1 MQPHGTGNDHDGGPG
16 FWRRLR
22 CSMRSRHDPVHHPL
36 GGFRC
41 SRCGRFG
48 ATLEQLGFEDEGYVS
63 EKERRRLARNNGDS
77 NRAA

>member
-1 MQPHGTGNDHDGGPG
+1 MQPHKTREDHEGGSR

-22 CSMRSRHDPVHHPL
+22 CSMRSGHDPVHHPL

-41 SRCGRFG
+41 SRCGQFG

-63 EKERRRLARNNGDS
+63 EKERRRLATGGGS
-77 NRAA
+77 ANRAA

>member
-1 MQPHGTGNDHDGGPG
+1 MPSNKATDACEGPR

-22 CSMRSRHDPVHHPL
+22 CTLRLGHDPVHHPL

-41 SRCGRFG
+41 SRCGKVG
-48 ATLEQLGFEDEGYVS
+48 ANLEQLGFEDEGYVT
-63 EKERRRLARNNGDS
+63 EVERRRIGHTGDGG